1 MSKKASKLLR
11 NRCTVRFTDEQYGK
25 LIDYSIVSERTI
37 GDLIRTLIDG
47 YIPNSQ
53 SPKDIQGLIRAI
65 NRIGNNINQIVQAIN
80 TYHIATPTMI
90 NQIQNEFDS
99 LNKLIKSEY
108 LSEEKIDDNWYLKLE

>member
-1 MSKKASKLLR
+1 MNKKTSKLLR
-11 NRCTVRFTDEQYGK
+11 NRWTVRFTDEQYGK
-25 LIDYSIVSERTI
+25 LIDYSIITERTV
-37 GDLIRTLIDG
+37 GDLIRTLVDG
-47 YIPNSQ
+47 YIPNSFN
-53 SPKDIQGLIRAI
+53 PKDIQGLIRAI

-80 TYHIATPTMI
+80 TYHIATSTMI